1 MTSKQRELVDKYL
14 DAIDKSSEVAVM
26 DDDFVEVVDAE
37 YVKALIV
44 DLINEY
50 ERMNSYPKVDFWGE
64 PIS

>member
-1 MTSKQRELVDKYL
+1 MTSKHKELVDKYL
-14 DAIDKSSEVAVM
+14 TAIDAASVVAIM
-26 DDDFVEVVDAE
+26 DDDFVEVVDVE

-50 ERMNSYPKVDFWGE
+50 ERMNAYPKVDFWGE

>member
-1 MTSKQRELVDKYL
+1 MTRNHKELVDKYL
-14 DAIDKSSEVAVM
+14 AAIDKSSEVAVM
-26 DDDFVEVVDAE
+26 DDDFVDVVDAE

-50 ERMNSYPKVDFWGE
+50 ERINAYPKADFWGE

>member
-1 MTSKQRELVDKYL
+1 MTSKHKELVDKYL
-14 DAIDKSSEVAVM
+14 TAIDMASAVAIM
-26 DDDFVEVVDAE
+26 DDDFVEVVDVE

-50 ERMNSYPKVDFWGE
+50 GRMNAYPKVDFWGE